1 MQLRKIIDTTA
12 MSGYQIMVVFLCF
25 VLNMNDGMDVLV
37 VSYTG
42 PEIIEE
48 WGLTKSEM
56 GWVFSMGL
64 IGMTLGSFFLA
75 PFGDKIGRRK
85 LFIIALILNTVGMIS
100 VYFVTSY
107 AQILVLRVLTGLG
120 IGGILPTMATITS
133 EFSNKATHDFNV
145 GLIQGGWPL
154 GAILTGFFAAW
165 AVPEYGWRFAY
176 LFAGSISLL
185 MLIAIYFLMPESL
198 DFLAQHSSADK
209 KAKIVALL
217 KRMKKGELADNVV
230 IESTGER
237 ISTSSKRIH
246 LSKVL
251 SPNLKPSTIRLWTA
265 IFFGFLTLYTLMSW
279 VPGIARDSGMPFE
292 MATYAGMMLNL
303 GALIGVVVM
312 SYFANRYGP
321 KRTILAFL
329 LTAFCIMLLYANVGL
344 TYMIMFILIFFIG
357 FFVQGGFNTLFPIAT
372 RVYPAQIRS
381 TGVGLAM
388 GIGRF
393 GAILGPLLF
402 GVLSDWQLS
411 IETLFTIFSVPLVI
425 AALMAYSIP
434 SKNLD

>member
-1 MQLRKIIDTTA
+1 

-42 PEIIEE
+42 PEIISE

-56 GWVFSMGL
+56 GWIFSMGL

-85 LFIIALILNTVGMIS
+85 LFIIALILNTVGMLS
-100 VYFVTSY
+100 CYYVSSY
-107 AQILVLRVLTGLG
+107 TQMLVLRVLTGIG
-120 IGGILPTMATITS
+120 IGGILPTMAAITS
-133 EFSNKATHDFNV
+133 EYSNNASRDFNV

-154 GAILTGFFAAW
+154 GAILTGIFAAW
-165 AVPEYGWRFAY
+165 AVPEFGWRFAY
-176 LFAGSISLL
+176 LFAGSISLV
-185 MLIAIYFLMPESL
+185 MLLAVYFLMPESI
-198 DFLAQHSSADK
+198 DFLANK
-209 KAKIVALL
+209 KDENKMTDIKKLL
-217 KRMKKGELADNVV
+217 VRMQKGEHIATVTLDPQTENEPEHSRN
-230 IESTGER
+230 IYL
-237 ISTSSKRIH
+237 K
-246 LSKVL
+246 KVL
-251 SPNLKPSTIRLWTA
+251 SVELKPSTLRLWGA

-279 VPGIARDSGMPFE
+279 VPSIAKDSGMPFE

-303 GALIGVVVM
+303 GALLGVLAM
-312 SYFANRYGP
+312 SYFANKVGP
-321 KRTILAFL
+321 KKTILVFL
-329 LTAFCIMLLYANVGL
+329 LTAFLIMLVYANVGL
-344 TYMIMFILIFFIG
+344 TYVIMFILIFCIG

-372 RVYPAQIRS
+372 RVYSAKIRS

-411 IETLFTIFSVPLVI
+411 IETLFTIFSVPLLI
-425 AALMAYSIP
+425 AAVLAYSIP
-434 SKNLD
+434 SKNLDL